1 VLNLRNLHYWSV
13 TSIAN
18 QQHRLSLNVWAGI
31 FQNSLIGPFFIPN
44 RRPGGDA
51 YYLNF
56 LQTDL
61 ENVLD
66 ELSLQQRSIMRYMRR
81 GASLCTRPVVEYL
94 NNKFPE
100 RWVAKRGPFP

>member
-1 VLNLRNLHYWSV
+1 
-13 TSIAN
+13 
-18 QQHRLSLNVWAGI
+18 LNVWAGI
-31 FQNSLIGPFFIPN
+31 FQNSLVGPFFIPN

-66 ELSLQQRSIMRYMRR
+66 ELSLQQRFIMRYMQD
-81 GASLCTRPVVEYL
+81 GAPPYAHGPVVEYL

-100 RWVAKRGPFP
+100 RWVAKRDPFP